1 MFEVVKYRAELKE
14 DWDRFVDVAKNASFL
29 LKRDYMDYHADRF
42 EDASVLVFQAGKLIA
57 LLPANLRESGLVGS
71 HDGLTYGGFVFAKE
85 IKLPVAL
92 AAIAAILEFY
102 HASGTHTLELKV
114 IPKFYH
120 THPSDEVDYAMF
132 LCGAEL
138 FRRDTAFVVDQT
150 ARIKY
155 SGNYRREANKA
166 RKDGDVVQEESDLG
180 AFWNEVLRP
189 NLNARFGVEPVH
201 TLEEMQQL
209 QSCFP
214 DHIKCYTVRNNAGEM
229 LCGSIFY
236 LYGNV
241 AHSQY
246 IASSDLG
253 RKSGALNLLF
263 IELLDRVL
271 SAYKIFDFGIANENQ
286 GRVLNAGLAS
296 WKERMGG
303 RTVVHDFYRIQ
314 TNRWKTIEN
323 VSLVR
328 QDGV

>member
-1 MFEVVKYRAELKE
+1 
-14 DWDRFVDVAKNASFL
+14 
-29 LKRDYMDYHADRF
+29 
-42 EDASVLVFQAGKLIA
+42 
-57 LLPANLRESGLVGS
+57 
-71 HDGLTYGGFVFAKE
+71 
-85 IKLPVAL
+85 
-92 AAIAAILEFY
+92 
-102 HASGTHTLELKV
+102 
-114 IPKFYH
+114 
-120 THPSDEVDYAMF
+120 
-132 LCGAEL
+132 
-138 FRRDTAFVVDQT
+138 
-150 ARIKY
+150 
-155 SGNYRREANKA
+155 
-166 RKDGDVVQEESDLG
+166 
-180 AFWNEVLRP
+180 
-189 NLNARFGVEPVH
+189 
-201 TLEEMQQL
+201 
-209 QSCFP
+209 
-214 DHIKCYTVRNNAGEM
+214 